1 MAAAAAMRRRCAF
14 HSVKSY
20 AHSFG
25 FCGFR
30 CLCVRIMFLLASLH
44 MIPYHIRKH
53 REQQQQYEKK
63 KKKLNTNKRTK
74 QAKRSVFLP
83 LNAMLWSNWRVS
95 VRRVFLYTHIFSFW
109 FSSFSIQ
116 CAPSD
121 SRKLFSFTY
130 IHMYI
135 QSSISFFT
143 FDKVFI
149 HNFMIFV
156 YTIIPTNS
164 VLFPS
169 FSEPIPHFIP
179 RKLKSCFRWLLCCFL
194 LFLVVVVFLKKIKI
208 GAFLLTKWKNESS
221 LIRYSLCSLC
231 SLCSYS
237 DEIDWFWCRE
247 KDPL

>member
-1 MAAAAAMRRRCAF
+1 MRLLWLLLL
-14 HSVKSY
+14 
-20 AHSFG
+20 
-25 FCGFR
+25 
-30 CLCVRIMFLLASLH
+30 LCVAVVRFIRLSRMLIRLVFVAFAVCVSVSCFDWHRFIWFRITFES
-44 MIPYHIRKH
+44 IVNNNNNT
-53 REQQQQYEKK
+53 KK
-63 KKKLNTNKRTK
+63 RKKKLNTNKRTK

-194 LFLVVVVFLKKIKI
+194 LFLVVVVFLKK
-208 GAFLLTKWKNESS
+208 
-221 LIRYSLCSLC
+221 
-231 SLCSYS
+231 
-237 DEIDWFWCRE
+237 
-247 KDPL
+247 